1 MDDEMQQV
9 EALIRAH
16 AGEPDVVAKL
26 RELQDAIQRQ
36 RDAQKSLDKVTDDM
50 ASAGGDD
57 VMKAL
62 GVTQVFRGPRGDHG
76 FQKWGVRTPDSA
88 GGAGAHAQELVF
100 LLEKGGSDTITG
112 RGVPLADGSWVAE
125 GSTAYFMDAA
135 RHHQV
140 FRAWLADPAHAATAR
155 GLIDGTVAVRYI
167 LATSPGD
174 GTVDVKDLVLNP
186 AYLDW
191 TWVPS

>member
-9 EALIRAH
+9 EALIEAH
-16 AGEPDVVAKL
+16 ADEPDVVAKL

-62 GVTQVFRGPRGDHG
+62 GVDEVFRGPRGDLG
-76 FQKWGVRTPDSA
+76 FQKWGVRSREGVD
-88 GGAGAHAQELVF
+88 GEELVF

-155 GLIDGTVAVRYI
+155 GLVDGTVAVRYI

>member
-1 MDDEMQQV
+1 MDDELQEV
-9 EALIRAH
+9 EALIKAH

-26 RELQDAIQRQ
+26 RELQTAIMRQ
-36 RDAQKSLDKVTDDM
+36 RDAQKSLAKVTDDM

-76 FQKWGVRTPDSA
+76 FQKWGVRSGDVADGRT
-88 GGAGAHAQELVF
+88 QELVF

-155 GLIDGTVAVRYI
+155 GLVDGTVAVRYI

>member
-1 MDDEMQQV
+1 MDDELQQV
-9 EALIRAH
+9 EALIEAH
-16 AGEPDVVAKL
+16 ADDPAVVAKL
-26 RELQDAIQRQ
+26 RELQDAIKRQ
-36 RDAQKSLDKVTDDM
+36 REAQKTLDKVTDDL
-50 ASAGGDD
+50 ASVGGDD
-57 VMKAL
+57 VMRAL
-62 GVTQVFRGPRGDHG
+62 GVTEVFRGPRGDLG
-76 FQKWGVRTPDSA
+76 FQKWGLRVDDGT
-88 GGAGAHAQELVF
+88 AGAIEELVF

-155 GLIDGTVAVRYI
+155 GLKDGIVAVRYI

-186 AYLDW
+186 EYLDW
-191 TWVPS
+191 SWVPG

>member
-1 MDDEMQQV
+1 MQQV
-9 EALIRAH
+9 EALIEAH
-16 AGEPDVVAKL
+16 ADEPDVVAKL
-26 RELQDAIQRQ
+26 RELQAAISRQ
-36 RDAQKSLDKVTDDM
+36 RDAQKALDKVTDDV

-62 GVTQVFRGPRGDHG
+62 DVTEVFRGPRGDHG
-76 FQKWGVRTPDSA
+76 FQKWGVRAVDGDT
-88 GGAGAHAQELVF
+88 QELVF
-100 LLEKGGSDTITG
+100 LLEKGGTDTITG

-135 RHHQV
+135 SHHQV

-155 GLIDGTVAVRYI
+155 GLKDGTVAVRYI
-167 LATSPGD
+167 LAASPGD

-186 AYLDW
+186 DYLDW
-191 TWVPS
+191 TWVPE

>member
-1 MDDEMQQV
+1 VDDELQQV
-9 EALIRAH
+9 EALIEAH
-16 AGEPDVVAKL
+16 ADDPAVVAKL
-26 RELQDAIQRQ
+26 RELQDAIKRQ
-36 RDAQKSLDKVTDDM
+36 REAQKTLDKVTDDL
-50 ASAGGDD
+50 ASVGGDD
-57 VMKAL
+57 VMRAL
-62 GVTQVFRGPRGDHG
+62 GVTEVFRGPRGDLG
-76 FQKWGVRTPDSA
+76 FQKWGLRVDDGT
-88 GGAGAHAQELVF
+88 AGAIEELVF

-155 GLIDGTVAVRYI
+155 GLKDGIVAVRYI

-186 AYLDW
+186 EYLDW
-191 TWVPS
+191 SWVPG

>member
-1 MDDEMQQV
+1 MDELQQV
-9 EALIRAH
+9 EALIEAH
-16 AGEPDVVAKL
+16 ADEPAVVAKL
-26 RELQDAIQRQ
+26 RELQDAIRRQ
-36 RDAQKSLDKVTDDM
+36 KDAQKALDKVTDEM

-57 VMKAL
+57 VMRAL
-62 GVTQVFRGPRGDHG
+62 GVTEVFRGPRGDLG
-76 FQKWGVRTPDSA
+76 FQKWGVRIMD
-88 GGAGAHAQELVF
+88 GAGHQELVF

-140 FRAWLADPAHAATAR
+140 FRAWLGDPAHATTAR
-155 GLIDGTVAVRYI
+155 GLKDGTVRVRYI

-174 GTVDVKDLVLNP
+174 GSVDVKDLVLNP
-186 AYLDW
+186 DYLVW
-191 TWVPS
+191 TWVPD

>member
-1 MDDEMQQV
+1 MDDELQEV
-9 EALIRAH
+9 EALIEAH

-26 RELQDAIQRQ
+26 RELQAAIMRQ
-36 RDAQKSLDKVTDDM
+36 RDAQKSLAKVTDDM

-76 FQKWGVRTPDSA
+76 FQKWGVRGVD
-88 GGAGAHAQELVF
+88 GADGADASPQELVF
-100 LLEKGGSDTITG
+100 LLEKGGTDTITG

-140 FRAWLADPAHAATAR
+140 FHAWLADPAHAATAR
-155 GLIDGTVAVRYI
+155 GLKDGTVVVRYI
-167 LATSPGD
+167 LAASPGD
-174 GTVDVKDLVLNP
+174 GSVDVKDLVLNP
-186 AYLDW
+186 DYLDW
-191 TWVPS
+191 TWVP

>member
-1 MDDEMQQV
+1 MDDELQQV
-9 EALIRAH
+9 EALIEAH
-16 AGEPDVVAKL
+16 ADDPAVVAKL
-26 RELQDAIQRQ
+26 RELRDAIKRQ
-36 RDAQKSLDKVTDDM
+36 RDAQKTLDKVTDDL

-57 VMKAL
+57 VMRAL
-62 GVTQVFRGPRGDHG
+62 GVTEVFRGPRGDLG
-76 FQKWGVRTPDSA
+76 FQKWGVRVDDGT
-88 GGAGAHAQELVF
+88 AGAIEELVF

-155 GLIDGTVAVRYI
+155 GLRDGIVAVRYI

-174 GTVDVKDLVLNP
+174 GTVDVTDLVLNP
-186 AYLDW
+186 KYLDW
-191 TWVPS
+191 SWVPA

>member
-1 MDDEMQQV
+1 MDDELQEV
-9 EALIRAH
+9 EALIEAH

-26 RELQDAIQRQ
+26 RELQTAIMRQ
-36 RDAQKSLDKVTDDM
+36 RDAQKSLAKVTDDM

-76 FQKWGVRTPDSA
+76 FQKWGVRSGDVADGRT
-88 GGAGAHAQELVF
+88 QELVF

-155 GLIDGTVAVRYI
+155 GLVDGTVAVRYI

>member
-9 EALIRAH
+9 EALIKAH
-16 AGEPDVVAKL
+16 ADEPDVVAKL

-36 RDAQKSLDKVTDDM
+36 RDAQKNLDKVTDDM

-62 GVTQVFRGPRGDHG
+62 GVAQVFRGPRGDLG
-76 FQKWGVRTPDSA
+76 FQKWGVRSMDD
-88 GGAGAHAQELVF
+88 GAEELVF
-100 LLEKGGSDTITG
+100 LLEKGGSETITG

-140 FRAWLADPAHAATAR
+140 FLAWLGDPAHSATTR
-155 GLIDGTVAVRYI
+155 GLKNGTVRVRYI
-167 LATSPGD
+167 LATTPGD
-174 GTVDVKDLVLNP
+174 GPVDVKDLVLNP

-191 TWVPS
+191 TWVPD

>member
-1 MDDEMQQV
+1 MDDEVQQV
-9 EALIRAH
+9 EALIEAH
-16 AGEPDVVAKL
+16 ADEPAVVAKL
-26 RELQDAIQRQ
+26 RELQDAIRRQ
-36 RDAQKSLDKVTDDM
+36 RDAQKTLDKVTDDL

-57 VMKAL
+57 VMRAL
-62 GVTQVFRGPRGDHG
+62 GVTQVFRGPRGDLG
-76 FQKWGVRTPDSA
+76 FQKWGVRSMD
-88 GGAGAHAQELVF
+88 GADGVTEELVF
-100 LLEKGGSDTITG
+100 LLEKGGTGTIMG

-140 FRAWLADPAHAATAR
+140 FRAWLCDPAHVATAR
-155 GLIDGTVAVRYI
+155 GLRDGTVRVRYV

-174 GTVDVKDLVLNP
+174 GSLDVKDLVLNP
-186 AYLDW
+186 DYLDW